1 MYQIVRENGGELGIA
16 EKINYIKK
24 AANGCYI
31 LTEEAKAAGVV
42 IDGNVYR
49 LAGREGLNEG
59 EAESV
64 MVLEFDGAETVRQ
77 ARRNTA
83 VLDYLSMMSGIELP
97 EEAAETVEGSAS
109 AL

>member
-31 LTEEAKAAGVV
+31 LTEEAEAAGVV

-59 EAESV
+59 EAEAV
-64 MVLEFDGAETVRQ
+64 MVLEFDGAEAVRQ

-83 VLDYLSMMSGIELP
+83 GLFVHD
-97 EEAAETVEGSAS
+97 VRH
-109 AL
+109 